1 MGLCETSFS
10 KRSTAYSLPVQSG
23 YPRESRVS
31 GMGHAHVRYMVSTL
45 QEKKREKIEMPSS
58 LETSNCLFP
67 KFDQTICSRSG
78 AE

>member
-1 MGLCETSFS
+1 MGLCETYFS

-45 QEKKREKIEMPSS
+45 QDKKDK
-58 LETSNCLFP
+58 N
-67 KFDQTICSRSG
+67 
-78 AE
+78 